1 MDHSEAVA
9 RVLQGEALRSIAGAY
24 RDDLITAMG
33 LQDDDITDNTFK
45 GETSRFMKQLC
56 RHLGDRYEGDQ
67 RVGVALLDWVHQV
80 DDYEAYDA
88 LLTSFQFET
97 RPSVVRKGRILF
109 PGPLTAHWES

>member
-1 MDHSEAVA
+1 MDLAEAVE
-9 RVLQGEALRSIAGAY
+9 RVMQGEALRSIAADY
-24 RDDLITAMG
+24 REDLITAMG
-33 LQDDDITDNTFK
+33 LEDEDITDTTFS

-56 RHLGDRYEGDQ
+56 RHLGERHEGDQ

-88 LLTSFQFET
+88 LLTSFQFEG
-97 RPSVVRKGRILF
+97 RSSVLRKGRVLF